1 MARQRWLS
9 GEPLALQALS
19 AAVLYGASAFLFLSF
34 FLSQTSGND
43 EGWWISDKRPRVWHR
58 QVCLRFYVFLIVVG
72 DTCAYDEGENHSS
85 KVLENSQVVHHC
97 LVDGGLAGLGFAQ
110 DLYTKT
116 VFSFS
121 FSSYPNV
128 FAFTHSFF
136 PDTVMSSSGDT
147 PMTSSLHFSFKY

>member
-58 QVCLRFYVFLIVVG
+58 QRLLLRSPPPPLIPRLIP
-72 DTCAYDEGENHSS
+72 H
-85 KVLENSQVVHHC
+85 
-97 LVDGGLAGLGFAQ
+97 
-110 DLYTKT
+110 
-116 VFSFS
+116 
-121 FSSYPNV
+121 
-128 FAFTHSFF
+128 F
-136 PDTVMSSSGDT
+136 PL
-147 PMTSSLHFSFKY
+147 MTDIPF

>member
-19 AAVLYGASAFLFLSF
+19 AAMLCGASTFLFLSSF
-34 FLSQTSGND
+34 PSQRSGND
-43 EGWWISDKRPRVWHR
+43 EGWWISDKRPRIWHR
-58 QVCLRFYVFLIVVG
+58 QVCLRFYVFLIGVG
-72 DTCAYDEGENHSS
+72 DTRAYDEGENHSS
-85 KVLENSQVVHHC
+85 NILENSQVVHHC
-97 LVDGGLAGLGFAQ
+97 LVDGLAGLGFAQ
-110 DLYTKT
+110 ALLTKT

-121 FSSYPNV
+121 FSSYLSV

-147 PMTSSLHFSFKY
+147 PTTSSLHFSFKY